1 MGLNGLGGESNKE
14 PMEIERIWIS
24 IWPSLVLFLALVG
37 TFGNPA
43 FFLGKSE
50 EKKIQRGE
58 KRKIWENRKDEKIN
72 LKLINYFIFLFKFI
86 LPIFFIKIK

>member
-1 MGLNGLGGESNKE
+1 MRIDCVPMGSPSGLPCKVGMGLNGLGGESNKE

-24 IWPSLVLFLALVG
+24 IWPSLGLFLALVG

-58 KRKIWENRKDEKIN
+58 KRKI
-72 LKLINYFIFLFKFI
+72 
-86 LPIFFIKIK
+86 